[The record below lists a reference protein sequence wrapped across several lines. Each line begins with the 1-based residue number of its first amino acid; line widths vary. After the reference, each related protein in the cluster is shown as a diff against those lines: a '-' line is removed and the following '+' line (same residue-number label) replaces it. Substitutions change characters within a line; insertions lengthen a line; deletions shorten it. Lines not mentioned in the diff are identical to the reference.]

1 MIKKNKMFK
10 NLIISILTQLITLAL
25 GLILP
30 RIILVSWGS
39 EYNGLISTVTTIM
52 RYFSLLEA
60 GVNVSTL
67 QAFYKSIAND
77 NKNDTSIIIKTSQ
90 SYYHKM
96 SIVYALLISIFAFGY
111 PMIIDSDIPYWEI
124 VIIIALQGLTGLI
137 NFAFRAAYQQLLNAE
152 GKYYIIS
159 IITLFTTIFTYVV
172 KIISVIVFDNII
184 IMQALS
190 VIVILI
196 QALVYGIYFK
206 KKYFWI
212 DKSVALDYSLL
223 ADRKYYLIQQIA
235 SLIFNS
241 TDTFVISMF
250 CGLKYVSVYT
260 VYNMVYS
267 ALTALIS
274 MVRNSL
280 NYILG
285 QAFHKD
291 HDFFYRVYRAYSS
304 FQITMGSIL
313 TSTGILLIIG
323 FIKLYTKGINDINY
337 IDFVAA
343 VLFSINII
351 LECAR
356 GAGLAAANIAGKASK
371 TTYRYI
377 IEAAINLSVSLLLV
391 RGLGIKGVL
400 IGTVVA
406 GIYRSIDT
414 IIYINKYVLLKKA
427 YSEFAYVIGC
437 MIIFSIC
444 ALYAYNV
451 PIRIHSYLDFCMAG
465 IICFFIVLLIYS
477 IFYMIYN
484 RKIIFAIIGRKKSER

>member
-184 IMQALS
+184 MD
-190 VIVILI
+190 IVRLI
-196 QALVYGIYFK
+196 C
-206 KKYFWI
+206 
-212 DKSVALDYSLL
+212 
-223 ADRKYYLIQQIA
+223 
-235 SLIFNS
+235 
-241 TDTFVISMF
+241 T
-250 CGLKYVSVYT
+250 
-260 VYNMVYS
+260 
-267 ALTALIS
+267 
-274 MVRNSL
+274 
-280 NYILG
+280 
-285 QAFHKD
+285 
-291 HDFFYRVYRAYSS
+291 
-304 FQITMGSIL
+304 
-313 TSTGILLIIG
+313 
-323 FIKLYTKGINDINY
+323 
-337 IDFVAA
+337 
-343 VLFSINII
+343 
-351 LECAR
+351 
-356 GAGLAAANIAGKASK
+356 
-371 TTYRYI
+371 
-377 IEAAINLSVSLLLV
+377 
-391 RGLGIKGVL
+391 
-400 IGTVVA
+400 A
-406 GIYRSIDT
+406 GIR
-414 IIYINKYVLLKKA
+414 NFLQ
-427 YSEFAYVIGC
+427 
-437 MIIFSIC
+437 
-444 ALYAYNV
+444 
-451 PIRIHSYLDFCMAG
+451 PDFP
-465 IICFFIVLLIYS
+465 S
-477 IFYMIYN
+477 
-484 RKIIFAIIGRKKSER
+484 KS